1 MSRDKIVSIVVDSAA
16 SLPCDFNSIKMIQVV
31 PMKLVIGSES
41 FRDGIDIDI
50 SDLYKS
56 KHQLGTH
63 TTTSA
68 PSPMDYMDAFKKA
81 AEYSSSILCITV
93 SSHFSASYKSAML
106 AADKASDE
114 IESTRVLV
122 LDSGS
127 AAGGQG
133 LVVTRAYNSAQSG
146 HDLDHVVSV
155 AKNVINQV
163 SLVAFLDS
171 LYHVWK
177 SGRVPGLV
185 YFGTSILDIKPMFE
199 LRQGRIR
206 NIGRPR
212 TYNRAS
218 KRLIEIIRSSV
229 RDAPGPL
236 HASVMHAG
244 DPDGADRIRED
255 LRNEFEIEELFISEF
270 SAVMGLHTGPGL
282 VGVAYWV

>member
-16 SLPCDFNSIKMIQVV
+16 SLPRDFNSVKMMQVV

-56 KHQLGTH
+56 KRQLGKS

-68 PSPMDYMDAFKKA
+68 PSPMDYMNAFKRA

-93 SSHFSASYKSAML
+93 SSHFSASYKSATL
-106 AADKASDE
+106 AAAKANDE
-114 IESTRVLV
+114 IGSTRVLV

-133 LVVTRAYNSAQSG
+133 LVVTRAYKSAQSG
-146 HDLDHVVSV
+146 HDLDYVASV
-155 AKNVINQV
+155 AKNVINEV

-185 YFGTSILDIKPMFE
+185 HFGTSLLDIKPMFE

-206 NIGRPR
+206 KIGRPR

-218 KRLIEIIRSSV
+218 KRLVETIRSSV
-229 RDAPGPL
+229 LGASGPL

-244 DPDGADRIRED
+244 DPGGADRIREH
-255 LRNEFEIEELFISEF
+255 LINEFEIGELFISEF